1 MLYIDC
7 REGLSGDMLL
17 AALLSLIPEPRRK
30 DIVGGISRA
39 AERRG
44 LILSVMEI
52 GEHGEAGLGISYS
65 AKEPHTNEVSYDDAH
80 STVSQMC
87 NDLQTASGLPSKILG
102 LIFDAEA
109 EAHGLPAP
117 QVHLHE
123 IGRPQALLNI
133 AAIGAAHEELE
144 KAGAGEIIASSI
156 TTGKGIVV
164 VSHGAVRVPAPAA
177 KILLRGLTHST
188 GDDPGERA
196 TPSGIAAVKAMIS
209 GQSDETPGNPI
220 GKGIGFGTRRF
231 GGRLGRTTIYSTAAR
246 TPTGQWLSIK
256 E

>member
-17 AALLSLIPEPRRK
+17 AALLDLVPEPRRK
-30 DIVGGISRA
+30 ELVGDISHA

-44 LILSVMEI
+44 LVFSVMEI
-52 GEHGEAGLGISYS
+52 SEQGEAGLGISYS
-65 AKEPHTNEVSYDDAH
+65 AKEASTDEVSYDDAH
-80 STVSQMC
+80 STIRQMC
-87 NDLQTASGLPSKILG
+87 KDLRTASDLPLKILG

-109 EAHGLPAP
+109 EAHGRPAS

-133 AAIGAAHEELE
+133 AAIGAAHDELE

-177 KILLRGLTHST
+177 KILLRGLAHSS

-196 TPSGIAAVKAMIS
+196 TPSGIAAMRAMIS
-209 GQSDETPGNPI
+209 RQSDEVPENPLR
-220 GKGIGFGTRRF
+220 KGIGFGTRRF
-231 GGRLGRTTIYSTAAR
+231 GGRLGRTVICMVADR
-246 TPTGQWLSIK
+246 TPTG
-256 E
+256 